1 MTSPKPAFLTL
12 SSAADLPEHLRGAVA
27 AIGNFDGVHRGHQA
41 VVDLALARGA
51 ALGAPVVAVTFEP
64 HPRSVFRPDQPVFR
78 LTPPLEKARLLQALG
93 LDAVIVI
100 PFTPEFSAS
109 SARAFVEDVLVGA
122 MALKH
127 AVVGYDF
134 HFGAGR
140 KGSPDFL
147 RAEGARLGFG
157 VDIIEAFVAEDGAP
171 VSSSRIRDALAR
183 GDLAEASGLLGYRW
197 FVEAE
202 IIHGAKRGRQLGIPT
217 ANMALAPEC
226 ALAHGVYAV
235 TFHVEGTT
243 HHGVANFGR
252 RPQFDNGA
260 PLLETYVFDF
270 EGDLYGKLAEVTFI
284 SHLRP
289 ELKFSGVDAL
299 VAQMQADIAE
309 ARALLATLSPG
320 TVLDR
325 ALDDLP

>member
-1 MTSPKPAFLTL
+1 MTLPKPAFLTL
-12 SSAADLPEHLRGAVA
+12 TSPADLPAHLKGAVA

-41 VVDLALARGA
+41 VVELALERGRD
-51 ALGAPVVAVTFEP
+51 LGAPVVAVTFEP

-78 LTPPLEKARLLQALG
+78 LTPAVEKARLLEALG
-93 LDAVIVI
+93 LDAVLVI
-100 PFTPEFSAS
+100 PFTADFA
-109 SARAFVEDVLVGA
+109 ALTAHAFVEDILVGRLG
-122 MALKH
+122 LKH

-140 KGSPDFL
+140 SGSPAFL
-147 RAEGARLGFG
+147 HAEGARLGFG
-157 VDIIEAFVAEDGAP
+157 VDTIPAFLAEDGLP

-197 FVEAE
+197 FVAAE

-226 ALAHGVYAV
+226 GLAHGVYAV
-235 TFHVEGTT
+235 TFHVEGRI
-243 HHGVANFGR
+243 HNGVANFGR

-260 PLLETYVFDF
+260 PLLETHVLDFD
-270 EGDLYGKLAEVTFI
+270 GDLYGKLAEVTFV
-284 SHLRP
+284 SRLRP

-299 VAQMQADIAE
+299 VAQMQTDIAE
-309 ARALLATLSPG
+309 ARTLLTSLHPG